1 MENNISTSKIPL
13 SCGIVMPISPLEN
26 YTAEHWK
33 EVQQII
39 KDSVKSAGFEPSM
52 VSDADDVGIIQKRI
66 IQNLYSNPIV
76 VCDVSGKNPNVMFE
90 LGMRLAFDKPTIIIK
105 DDITSYSFDT
115 SPIEY
120 LEYPRDLRYQKNNDF
135 KEKLKDKI
143 SGTFKK
149 ASSDSNYSTF
159 LHEFGQF
166 KVAHIQEKEV
176 STEQYLL
183 QAFDELRTEMK
194 QLVARSFRHRDELIN
209 FKMNSLEEHKII
221 DDFYKRAMEQRNVPY
236 DDTLNKIEVAELIKK
251 DLRENGFQIPITS
264 IISYLE
270 NK

>member
-1 MENNISTSKIPL
+1 MDKNIVSSKQPL
-13 SCGIVMPISPLEN
+13 SCGIVMPISPIEN
-26 YTAEHWK
+26 YSAEHWK

-39 KDSVKSAGFEPSM
+39 KDSIKSAGFEPSM

-120 LEYPRDLRYQKNNDF
+120 LEYPRDLRYQKINDF

-143 SGTFKK
+143 SGTYKK
-149 ASSDSNYSTF
+149 ASNDPNYSTF

-176 STEQYLL
+176 STEQFLL
-183 QAFDELRTEMK
+183 QAFDELRSEVK
-194 QLVARSFRHRDELIN
+194 QLVARNVRSRDDIGN

-221 DDFYKRAMEQRNVPY
+221 DEFYKKIFEQKSLANEETMNR
-236 DDTLNKIEVAELIKK
+236 IEIAELIKK
-251 DLRENGFQIPITS
+251 DLRDNGYQIPITS
-264 IISYLE
+264 IISYME
-270 NK
+270 SK